1 MATDIQLER
10 ARYQIE
16 GETDPH
22 QCFDIHHELF
32 GVYPDVTI
40 VKMREGDTHLCEA
53 VRKAIERGSP
63 LTPEECEEVDRAT
76 FPEWYANVDKGNPA
90 DLL

>member
-40 VKMREGDTHLCEA
+40 VKMREGGYPPL
-53 VRKAIERGSP
+53 RGGAQGN
-63 LTPEECEEVDRAT
+63 RARLA
-76 FPEWYANVDKGNPA
+76 FDARRM
-90 DLL
+90 